1 LNKIY
6 KKDKKFL
13 NFINYSKILYYF
25 IFSDFYFFI
34 QKNFINFLIS
44 IKYLFL
50 FSILTIIKGYP
61 IFPGEDEHEQIAY
74 MMEILGVPSN
84 KLL

>member
-1 LNKIY
+1 
-6 KKDKKFL
+6 L
-13 NFINYSKILYYF
+13 NFINYFIILYYF
-25 IFSDFYFFI
+25 FFSDFYFFI
-34 QKNFINFLIS
+34 QKNYINYLIS

-50 FSILTIIKGYP
+50 ISIFSIIKGYP